1 MTGQNGWPVPIALQ
15 VLLGL
20 VLLVLASD
28 AFANA
33 VEWVGAMFRLTR
45 SAVGAVVAA
54 IGSSLP
60 ETMVAFIALVILG
73 DRKSVDIGIGAVV
86 GAPLLLATIAFAVIG
101 AGALAFGK
109 KHDTVHAPAPPVI
122 VGLSLFCVT
131 FAVVISASFA
141 PVLAVRVGAAVF
153 AVCAYIAYLIYHL
166 RLRAVEGDE
175 APPRL
180 RMAFWMERPTPA
192 LIVLQLVLATVVT
205 VFAARW
211 FIGALGGLAT
221 ATNFSPLVMSLLL
234 SPIATELPE
243 LINAFIWMQ
252 RDLDDLALGNVLG
265 AMMFQASIASAIAL
279 LASPWHLDASSY
291 RAAAMAL
298 SAALLVLIWTAVCR
312 RVQALPLTLC
322 AIFYVAY
329 VILELR

>member
-1 MTGQNGWPVPIALQ
+1 MPIVLQ

-20 VLLVLASD
+20 VLLVIASD

-33 VEWVGAMFRLTR
+33 VEWVGVMFRLTR

-60 ETMVAFIALVILG
+60 ETMVAFIALVVIG
-73 DRKSVDIGIGAVV
+73 SQTSTEIGIGAVV
-86 GAPLLLATIAFAVIG
+86 GAPLLLSTIAFAVVG

-122 VGLSLFCVT
+122 VGLSLFCLAFAAVIGASFFPILPVRIAAAG
-131 FAVVISASFA
+131 FAV
-141 PVLAVRVGAAVF
+141 GAYV
-153 AVCAYIAYLIYHL
+153 AYLAYHL

-180 RMAFWMERPTPA
+180 RIAPWLAQPTPS
-192 LIVLQLVLATVVT
+192 LVLVQLLVATAIT
-205 VFAARW
+205 MLAARW
-211 FIGALGGLAT
+211 FIGSLGALAT
-221 ATNFSPLVMSLLL
+221 LTSLSPLVISLLL

-243 LINAFIWMQ
+243 LINGLLWMQ

-265 AMMFQASIASAIAL
+265 AMMFQASIACAIGL
-279 LASPWHLDASSY
+279 IASPWHLDANSY
-291 RAAAMAL
+291 RAAALTLASAL
-298 SAALLVLIWTAVCR
+298 FVLIWTALR
-312 RVQALPLTLC
+312 KRVQALPLVLC
-322 AIFYVAY
+322 VLFYVAY
-329 VILELR
+329 VVLELRAR